1 MTPKELAKEYL
12 IRTFDFESS
21 TPSDFAEKYFE
32 VYDEISRTHKSI
44 DSARNQEKQ
53 GAFYGKK

>member
-12 IRTFDFESS
+12 MRTFDFESS
-21 TPSDFAEKYFE
+21 TPSDFVEKYFE

-44 DSARNQEKQ
+44 DSARKQERHDT
-53 GAFYGKK
+53 FYGKK